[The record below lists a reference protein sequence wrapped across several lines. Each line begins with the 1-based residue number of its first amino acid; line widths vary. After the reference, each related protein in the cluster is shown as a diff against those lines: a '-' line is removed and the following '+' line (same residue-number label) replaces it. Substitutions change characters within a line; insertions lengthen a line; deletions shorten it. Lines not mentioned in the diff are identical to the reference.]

1 MLLPRLNIVIW
12 QELLQIYIKK
22 WEWGGVMAFCDILV
36 DVNCFAAVL
45 VFAIKEEERAV
56 SWI

>member
-1 MLLPRLNIVIW
+1 MLLTHLNPVIW

-22 WEWGGVMAFCDILV
+22 WKWGGVMAFCDILV
-36 DVNCFAAVL
+36 DVNCSAAVL
-45 VFAIKEEERAV
+45 VFVIEEEERAV

>member
-1 MLLPRLNIVIW
+1 MLLTHLNPVIW

-22 WEWGGVMAFCDILV
+22 WKWGVVMAFCDILV
-36 DVNCFAAVL
+36 DVNYSAAVL
-45 VFAIKEEERAV
+45 VFAIEEEERAV

>member
-1 MLLPRLNIVIW
+1 MLLLRLNIVIW

-22 WEWGGVMAFCDILV
+22 WKWGGVMAFCDILMV
-36 DVNCFAAVL
+36 VNCSAEVL
-45 VFAIKEEERAV
+45 VIAIAEEEKAV